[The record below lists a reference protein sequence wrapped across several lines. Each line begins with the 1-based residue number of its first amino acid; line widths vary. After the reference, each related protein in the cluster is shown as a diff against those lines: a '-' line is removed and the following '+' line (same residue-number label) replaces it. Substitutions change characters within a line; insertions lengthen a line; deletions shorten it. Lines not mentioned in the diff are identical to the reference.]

1 MTKVLPIKTKI
12 CWNFISH
19 SKKAEVLKTN
29 LAKLEEKFPELKN
42 IPSCPEGKDLLI
54 FTEEQISAKES
65 GLGEKVNKLV
75 PMNYSEAQ
83 MSQALR
89 LLTM

>member
-1 MTKVLPIKTKI
+1 MMKVLPITTRI
-12 CWNFISH
+12 RWNLMSRN
-19 SKKAEVLKTN
+19 KKAEVLKAN
-29 LAKLEEKFPELKN
+29 LAKLGGMFPELKN
-42 IPSCPEGKDLLI
+42 IPRCPEGKNLLI